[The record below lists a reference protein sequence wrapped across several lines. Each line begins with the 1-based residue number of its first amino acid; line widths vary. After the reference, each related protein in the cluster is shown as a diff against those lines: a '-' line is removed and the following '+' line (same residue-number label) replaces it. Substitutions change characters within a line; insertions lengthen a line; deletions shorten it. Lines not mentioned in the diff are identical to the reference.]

1 MQSHKDEVAIGAAEL
16 LSIVV
21 ENSWPRARS
30 YGASVWPDVKRAYA
44 EADAR
49 SSKSC
54 DDMRRALERACALVQ
69 LASGGTFAEVWNV
82 DEEARRLS
90 HCADLMTF
98 LDSLPEVVREV
109 E

>member
-1 MQSHKDEVAIGAAEL
+1 MGSEMCIRD
-16 LSIVV
+16 S
-21 ENSWPRARS
+21 S